1 MKQGLHR
8 QNIQIINLLQSNI
21 FPQDRKMIA
30 MVAIHIFMFQTKW
43 HIYDKQFIFTLTHN
57 NKQVLINTTNNHH
70 IHSHPSD
77 IRNWEHYIFHL
88 EFSSRFLSQQNT
100 HSPESFHCSS
110 SFLWF
115 SCQRTPTL
123 RSSRNQFSRP
133 TTENCALLTNIW
145 EDSQP

>member
-21 FPQDRKMIA
+21 FPQDRKIIA

-57 NKQVLINTTNNHH
+57 NKQVLINTTNNH
-70 IHSHPSD
+70 
-77 IRNWEHYIFHL
+77 YIINL

-110 SFLWF
+110 SLLWF
-115 SCQRTPTL
+115 SCQRTPTVR
-123 RSSRNQFSRP
+123 RSRSLFPRP
-133 TTENCALLTNIW
+133 TTENCVLLPTI
-145 EDSQP
+145 